1 MLKSPVNNIALNLN
15 HLVITISKKTTRDAY
30 KTQKTKIFQ
39 WNLLIIQTLQQKY
52 PNTEFF
58 LVRIFR
64 HLDWIRRDTPNAGKY
79 GLEKTPYLEK
89 YHAVRLFIFSTSK
102 KNSQHNV
109 SIDLSGLWTG
119 ERAQAKQ
126 LLTKFSEVFFTNE
139 NDVSNVQGFQMKL
152 NQLTTN
158 IPHHIGTI
166 QLIGNTGR

>member
-15 HLVITISKKTTRDAY
+15 HLVITISKKTSRDAY

-64 HLDWIRRDTPNAGKY
+64 HLDWIQRDTPNAGKY